1 MLLHCRSIWQPQ
13 TQRVRSKILHYLQF
27 AIAWLLVLIG
37 VAFLFSPIPLGL
49 FFLSVGLAILI
60 YLSEPLQLRIHGYR
74 STHPSFNQRIIR
86 VENAL
91 ENRLR
96 FISLSLQKTRP
107 IPPGQD

>member
-1 MLLHCRSIWQPQ
+1 MKG
-13 TQRVRSKILHYLQF
+13 KILHYLLF

-49 FFLSVGLAILI
+49 FFVSIGLAILI
-60 YLSEPLQLRIHGYR
+60 YLSEPLKIRIHGYR
-74 STHPSFNQRIIR
+74 TTYPGFNQRIIH

-91 ENRLR
+91 EKRLR

-107 IPPGQD
+107 LPPGQD